1 MRHLTSIAIAL
12 LLAGAG
18 SSLVGV
24 SALVTALSV
33 RQAVRAASFHPFGA
47 AAGLLALPLGIA
59 LWYTARQRLDAL
71 SDRRFAAWRL
81 REL

>member
-18 SSLVGV
+18 SSLVGF
-24 SALVTALSV
+24 SALITALSV
-33 RQAVRAASFHPFGA
+33 RQAVRAAPLHPFGA
-47 AAGLLALPLGIA
+47 AAGLLALLFGIA
-59 LWYTARQRLDAL
+59 LWHTARERLDTL